1 MCHTIHYTKNIHIL
15 LHKFFHRYKNLNS
28 SFVAIST
35 LIKSD
40 IGEKYLVNFFINI
53 STQALKDYLKSAN
66 IYRGNSSKKKSDL
79 IEMIVYGCITD
90 QLNKEGFE
98 DISSKQANQILNK
111 SNVTVKSLPGYGNAE
126 LKKKDIKPCIKEKP
140 FIKV

>member
-1 MCHTIHYTKNIHIL
+1 M
-15 LHKFFHRYKNLNS
+15 NS

-40 IGEKYLVNFFINI
+40 VGEKCLLNFLINI

-66 IYRGNSSKKKSDL
+66 IYIGNASKKKSDL

-90 QLNKEGFE
+90 KLNKEGLE

-111 SNVTVKSLPGYGNAE
+111 SNITVKSLPGYGNAE

-140 FIKV
+140 FIKVWLISNKKIAPTIDFY